1 MDQYFYE
8 MWTSKQ
14 GLLERIVNFSLK
26 LLIAFIILFVGWII
40 AKVVRNAAVKLFK
53 TMHIHEAAEKAGI
66 EGFLSRGGMGFT
78 MVTLLGQIIYWFII
92 FFAFLFAIDVFDL
105 PALEQLLNPIIAF
118 IPNIFVAVII
128 CIFGTLF
135 GRFVQTA
142 LSGYL
147 RNIGVPNAE
156 IVGTIAHYAILV
168 FTIFV
173 AFEQLHIGGGL
184 FMWAFLIGFSGLSLA
199 FGIAFGLGAKD
210 VAKQIAERMYRH
222 FQ

>member
-1 MDQYFYE
+1 MDQFNE
-8 MWTSKQ
+8 MLASKQ
-14 GLLERIVNFSLK
+14 DLLQKIWEFSLK
-26 LLIAFIILFVGWII
+26 LLLAFLILFVGWII
-40 AKVVRNAAVKLFK
+40 AKVVRSGAIKLFK
-53 TMHIHEAAEKAGI
+53 AMHIHEAAEKAGI
-66 EGFLSRGGMGFT
+66 EGFLSKGGMGFT
-78 MVTLLGQIIYWFII
+78 MVTLLGQIVYWFII
-92 FFAFLFAIDVFDL
+92 FIAFLFAIDLFNL

-128 CIFGTLF
+128 LIFGTLF
-135 GRFVQTA
+135 ARFVQAA

-156 IVGTIAHYAILV
+156 IVGTIAHYAILI

-184 FMWAFLIGFSGLSLA
+184 FMWAFIMGFGGLSLA

-210 VAKQIAERMYRH
+210 VAKHISERIYKH

>member
-1 MDQYFYE
+1 MDWNE
-8 MWTSKQ
+8 ILASKQ
-14 GLLERIVNFSLK
+14 DLLMKIWDFLPK
-26 LLIAFIILFVGWII
+26 LVLACLILLVGWII
-40 AKVVRNAAVKLFK
+40 AKVVRNGAIRLFK
-53 TMHIHEAAEKAGI
+53 AMHIHEAAEKAGI
-66 EGFLSRGGMGFT
+66 ESFLSKGGMGFT
-78 MVTLLGQIIYWFII
+78 MVTLLGQIVYWFII
-92 FFAFLFAIDVFDL
+92 FFAFLFAIDLFNL

-142 LSGYL
+142 LGGYL
-147 RNIGVPNAE
+147 KNIGVPNAE

-168 FTIFV
+168 FTLFV

-210 VAKQIAERMYRH
+210 VAKSIAERMYKH